1 MAPAS
6 DSLLALTNIMNRIV
20 ALLPIRFGPVG
31 DDGLAILLPD
41 HGGGVGRVEP
51 TGEDPGAG
59 LPDLVVERV
68 HIGVDL
74 LQDVGR
80 KILRPLIIE
89 H

>member
-1 MAPAS
+1 MTQKPPTC
-6 DSLLALTNIMNRIV
+6 SLVSAY
-20 ALLPIRFGPVG
+20 GPSV
-31 DDGLAILLPD
+31 DDGLATLLPD
-41 HGGGVGRVEP
+41 HGGGVGGMEP

-68 HIGVDL
+68 DIGVDL

-89 H
+89 Y